1 MLATDECDARV
12 GQTLASRTYADLAA
26 LTADLPA
33 AQPPQPARA
42 QGEAP
47 IPRLGRVLAVATVRA
62 YLRSADGHPLL
73 LRTVSIGSASR

>member
-73 LRTVSIGSASR
+73 LHTVSIGSASR